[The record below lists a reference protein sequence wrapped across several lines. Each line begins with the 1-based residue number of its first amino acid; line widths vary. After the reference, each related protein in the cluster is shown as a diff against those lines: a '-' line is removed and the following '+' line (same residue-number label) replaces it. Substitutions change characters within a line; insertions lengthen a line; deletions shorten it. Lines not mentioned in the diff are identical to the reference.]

1 MHLFLSYLAHPG
13 PILETAQYFFK
24 EGKNR
29 NERKAV
35 QQLLRDYWLLKNTE
49 FIVARIDE
57 TERQI
62 KLQKE
67 AQNEQ

>member
-1 MHLFLSYLAHPG
+1 MV
-13 PILETAQYFFK
+13 EYFFK

-35 QQLLRDYWLLKNTE
+35 QKLLRDYWLLKNTE

-62 KLQKE
+62 KLQAQNE
-67 AQNEQ
+67 AQNGAQNEQ